1 MNRSI
6 FQTWKPNNS
15 LEVKIVYRY
24 NYVNT
29 LYFLYFNIPYLG
41 VVALAFF
48 MVSLLRFIIACLLV
62 RLGKT
67 FNVSSFKYDLTF
79 TKSENLNQTFFY
91 IITYMVKLNSLFIVT
106 GFNITKSRNLFEIKT
121 QITHIN
127 QNLKHK

>member
-1 MNRSI
+1 
-6 FQTWKPNNS
+6 
-15 LEVKIVYRY
+15 
-24 NYVNT
+24 
-29 LYFLYFNIPYLG
+29 
-41 VVALAFF
+41 

-79 TKSENLNQTFFY
+79 TKNENLNQIFFY

-121 QITHIN
+121 QIIHIN
-127 QNLKHK
+127 ENLKHK